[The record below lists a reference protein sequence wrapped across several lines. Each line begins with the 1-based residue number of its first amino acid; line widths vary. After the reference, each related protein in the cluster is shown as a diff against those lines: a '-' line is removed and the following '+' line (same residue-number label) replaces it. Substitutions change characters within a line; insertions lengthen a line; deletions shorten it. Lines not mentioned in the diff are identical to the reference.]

1 MNRKLLRA
9 TLIGLVLLA
18 AIATVLPALSSA
30 VGLKLDWAS
39 PTKPSGSVASATGAC
54 ATKGVTV
61 VVDFGSSSKK
71 PIQAT
76 CVAAVTDPLTGW
88 EYISLFDHKTEGTS
102 QYPTGFVC
110 RIDGYPSVAK
120 QDCQHTPTYAE
131 GTWAYYQASAAG
143 GGSWKPSPVG
153 AAMTHPGCGS
163 FEGWRFIEAGQS
175 TSQESPR
182 FKAEPFECK

>member
-1 MNRKLLRA
+1 MNRKLLRT

-18 AIATVLPALSSA
+18 AIATVWPALSSA
-30 VGLKLDWAS
+30 VGLKLDWGS
-39 PTKPSGSVASATGAC
+39 QTKPTGEVASAKGAC
-54 ATKGVTV
+54 AIKGVTV
-61 VVDFGSSSKK
+61 VVDFGTSSKK
-71 PIQAT
+71 PIRAS
-76 CVAAVTDPLTGW
+76 CVGTVTDPLTGW
-88 EYISLFDHKTEGTS
+88 EYISLFDHKVQGTT

-131 GTWAYYQASAAG
+131 GNWAYYQASVTSG
-143 GGSWKPSPVG
+143 GAWKPSPVG
-153 AAMTHPGCGS
+153 AAMTHPSCGS

-182 FKAEPFECK
+182 FEAKPFECK